1 MKKLIIVFLIL
12 LSSGVVYSA
21 DYAESFADYRSQ
33 IKSNLNINT
42 SNTSYV
48 TDTVMNQMIRQ
59 AVIMVNAS
67 LRPIKNRIS
76 ITTTHRVGVYS
87 LDTTVL
93 GVIDVSWHKN
103 DSVKTFL
110 FKPKTYWYQGEVQS
124 TFGKKGYEARPSY
137 YDFIDDEVYLYP
149 APFVTGDTIT
159 ITAWQKVQ
167 DLAKYDNLSTIPQQ
181 YRVPIVLYATYLIAL
196 SKQHPSTA
204 TYLQNYVNSISAIN
218 KALNEYHNAQ
228 TDNN

>member
-1 MKKLIIVFLIL
+1 MKKLIMVFFIL

-21 DYAESFADYRSQ
+21 DYAETFAGYRSQ

-76 ITTTHRVGVYS
+76 ITTTHRQGVYS

-103 DSVKTFL
+103 DSVKSFL

-124 TFGKKGYEARPSY
+124 TFGKKGYDARPSY
-137 YDFIDDEVYLYP
+137 YDFIDDEIYLHP
-149 APFVTGDTIT
+149 APFVTGDTI
-159 ITAWQKVQ
+159 IVTAWQKVQ
-167 DLAKYDNLSTIPQQ
+167 SISASDNLSTIPQQ
-181 YRVPIVLYATYLIAL
+181 YRVPVVLYATYLVAL
-196 SKQHPSTA
+196 SKQHPATA
-204 TYLQNYVNSISAIN
+204 VYLENYRSSISAIN
-218 KALNEYHNAQ
+218 RALNEYHTVP